1 MPVRAGQAMTRIP
14 QAPAPPPTRSECGE
28 DIGIGAAGEI
38 CGTRFSGLVRGV
50 RHGCRRG
57 RVQEPHRRRWGRK
70 KPVGFDVQFSIAPE
84 TAGEMMVPVSP
95 EPVVLPFGDGA
106 DRGFERVHIVVFAFE
121 TLDVAQEGG
130 PVDDLAHHR

>member
-1 MPVRAGQAMTRIP
+1 M
-14 QAPAPPPTRSECGE
+14 
-28 DIGIGAAGEI
+28 AAGADECKSPI
-38 CGTRFSGLVRGV
+38 DVDGA
-50 RHGCRRG
+50 
-57 RVQEPHRRRWGRK
+57 EK

-130 PVDDLAHHR
+130 LVDDLAHHR

>member
-1 MPVRAGQAMTRIP
+1 
-14 QAPAPPPTRSECGE
+14 
-28 DIGIGAAGEI
+28 
-38 CGTRFSGLVRGV
+38 
-50 RHGCRRG
+50 
-57 RVQEPHRRRWGRK
+57 
-70 KPVGFDVQFSIAPE
+70 
-84 TAGEMMVPVSP
+84 MMVPVSP